1 MPALRRSSERGVA
14 VSEIEGI
21 VFSGKAKAVV
31 TFRGHPMVRSTHPTT
46 IEVTTEDHL
55 TPRGDCIVGVGA
67 SSGCAQLGLELKE
80 GLRRE
85 GSRVTIT
92 LFVGPYNFE
101 VKAEGDP
108 RLELS
113 HPRDIV
119 IRRSNYAS
127 DRTVAVRANAAA
139 RDIPREIVRQ
149 LREPKT
155 VGRLEIEVA

>member
-1 MPALRRSSERGVA
+1 L
-14 VSEIEGI
+14 EIEG
-21 VFSGKAKAVV
+21 VVLPRKAKSVV
-31 TFRGHPMVRSTHPTT
+31 TFRGHPMVRSAHPTT

-67 SSGCAQLGLELKE
+67 SAGCAQLDARLKE
-80 GLRRE
+80 GLRRKE
-85 GSRVTIT
+85 SRVTIRM
-92 LFVGPYNFE
+92 FVGPYTFE

-113 HPRDIV
+113 HPHDIV
-119 IRRSNYAS
+119 IRKSDYVS
-127 DRTVAVRANAAA
+127 DRTLAVRANAAA

-149 LREPKT
+149 LRDPDA